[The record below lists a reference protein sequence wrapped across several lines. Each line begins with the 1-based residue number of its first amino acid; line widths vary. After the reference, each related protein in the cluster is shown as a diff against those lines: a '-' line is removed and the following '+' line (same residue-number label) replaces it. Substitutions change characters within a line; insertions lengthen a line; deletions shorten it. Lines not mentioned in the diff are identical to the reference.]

1 MNILIIEDESIT
13 ASDLAISIQHIR
25 QNYQVVYTAH
35 SVNNA
40 IQFLQQSPKVDLIFS
55 DIQLGDGLS
64 FDIFNTLKSR
74 IPVIFCTAYNHYAID
89 AFASNGFDYILKPY
103 NIDKLRQAIEKFEHF
118 TSFSSSH
125 SDFKTDYLAQ
135 IEQPKTPKALLI
147 HVRDK
152 IISLPIDNIAL
163 VGLTNG
169 LVMIQSFDGKKIA
182 VHKTL
187 EEIEQLDP
195 LSFCRA
201 NRQYL
206 VHRKAIVEV
215 QKFDNRKLKLALN
228 IILGDEVI
236 ISKEK
241 SSSFLRW
248 YGLK

>member
-13 ASDLAISIQHIR
+13 ASDLAKSIQHIR
-25 QNYQVVYTAH
+25 NNYQVVYIADSIH
-35 SVNNA
+35 NA
-40 IQFLQQSPKVDLIFS
+40 IKYLQLSPKVDLIFS

-64 FDIFNTLKSR
+64 FDIFNTIKSK
-74 IPVIFCTAYNHYAID
+74 IPVIFCTAFNHYAID

-103 NIDKLRQAIEKFEHF
+103 NIEKLQQAIEKYEHF
-118 TSFSSSH
+118 TSLSSSH
-125 SDFKTDYLAQ
+125 LASQTDHLPQ
-135 IEQPKTPKALLI
+135 IEQPKNPKALLI

-169 LVMIQSFDGKKIA
+169 LVMMQTFDGKKIV

-206 VHRKAIVEV
+206 VHRKAIIEA
-215 QKFDNRKLKLALN
+215 QKFGNRKLKLSLN
-228 IILGDEVI
+228 IIMGDDII

-241 SSSFLRW
+241 STSFLRW
-248 YGLK
+248 YALK

>member
-13 ASDLAISIQHIR
+13 ASDLAKSIQYIR
-25 QNYQVVYTAH
+25 HNYQVVYIAD
-35 SVNNA
+35 SIKNA
-40 IQFLQQSPKVDLIFS
+40 MQYLQQSPKVDLIFS

-64 FDIFNTLKSR
+64 FDIFNSIKSR

-103 NIDKLRQAIEKFEHF
+103 NMDKIRQAIEKYEHF
-118 TSFSSSH
+118 TSLSSSH
-125 SDFKTDYLAQ
+125 SAIQSDYLAQ
-135 IEQPKTPKALLI
+135 IEPPHTPKALLI
-147 HVRDK
+147 HIRDK

-169 LVMIQSFDGKKIA
+169 LVMIQTFDGKKIA
-182 VHKTL
+182 VLKTL
-187 EEIEQLDP
+187 EEIEHLDP

-215 QKFDNRKLKLALN
+215 QKSDNRKLKLSLN

-241 SSSFLRW
+241 STSFLRW
-248 YGLK
+248 YALK

>member
-40 IQFLQQSPKVDLIFS
+40 IQYLQQSPKVDLIFS

-64 FDIFNTLKSR
+64 FDIFKTLKSR

-103 NIDKLRQAIEKFEHF
+103 NIDKLRQAIEKYEHF
-118 TSFSSSH
+118 TTLSLSNSAPQTEYFQQ
-125 SDFKTDYLAQ
+125 K
-135 IEQPKTPKALLI
+135 EQLKTPKALLI

-152 IISLPIDNIAL
+152 IISLPVDNIAF

-169 LVMIQSFDGKKIA
+169 LVMIQTFDGKKIA

-228 IILGDEVI
+228 IIMGDEVI

-241 SSSFLRW
+241 STSFLRW
-248 YGLK
+248 YALK

>member
-40 IQFLQQSPKVDLIFS
+40 IQYLQQSPKVDLIFS

-64 FDIFNTLKSR
+64 FDIFKTLKSR

-103 NIDKLRQAIEKFEHF
+103 NIDKLRQAIEKYEHF
-118 TSFSSSH
+118 TTLSLSNSAPQPEYFQQ
-125 SDFKTDYLAQ
+125 K
-135 IEQPKTPKALLI
+135 EQLKTPKALLI

-152 IISLPIDNIAL
+152 IISLPVDNIAF

-169 LVMIQSFDGKKIA
+169 LVMIQTFDGKKIA

-228 IILGDEVI
+228 IIMGDEVI

-241 SSSFLRW
+241 STSFLRW
-248 YGLK
+248 YALK